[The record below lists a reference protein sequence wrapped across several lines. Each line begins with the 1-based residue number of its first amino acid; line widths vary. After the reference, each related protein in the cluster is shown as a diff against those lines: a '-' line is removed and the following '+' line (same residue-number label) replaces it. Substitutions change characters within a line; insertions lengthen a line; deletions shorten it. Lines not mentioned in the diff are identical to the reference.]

1 VDTAEGPVAAAFCP
15 GRVTAGDELA
25 SESVEASQ
33 PPCLTVHPPVP
44 VEDFARPLST
54 AASAPVASEPAV
66 PEQLVE
72 PAAQCTEAEASDTL
86 SKPPDTVGFAPAW
99 PVLAAA
105 VSTAVFA
112 AVPAGLAAGLA
123 AATRVG
129 WVNRV
134 AEFDWDWQFPSVAVQ
149 VDDPVEVFAAAGE
162 PAPVDGSMVT
172 SPDPVEEVFDDPLPE
187 HPVCPGWQVTDTD
200 APLEP
205 VLWPVPDPVALPNR
219 PAHVV
224 SVESGLVATEPD
236 WLWQPPPA
244 TVQEAWPVV
253 ARFTVVVCTGAG
265 VTAVAGVT
273 AAPWVGSAGFT
284 EGVTAGL
291 GSAVVVVVAPDC
303 AVAVPGFPV
312 AAVGTVSVW
321 VLFAPVSVV
330 ALPVHPVASVA
341 HCTLAWACGP
351 PVPAPVSAALVS
363 ALVSAALGRLPPAPV
378 AVPVLPVFAPP
389 VLLPVPAPGAL
400 SPPVFAPYR

>member
-1 VDTAEGPVAAAFCP
+1 
-15 GRVTAGDELA
+15 
-25 SESVEASQ
+25 
-33 PPCLTVHPPVP
+33 LTVHSPLP

-86 SKPPDTVGFAPAW
+86 SNPPDTVGFAPAW
-99 PVLAAA
+99 PALAAA
-105 VSTAVFA
+105 VLTA
-112 AVPAGLAAGLA
+112 AVSAVVPVGAVAGFVVVAAV
-123 AATRVG
+123 RVG

-149 VDDPVEVFAAAGE
+149 VDDPVEVFAAARE
-162 PAPVDGSMVT
+162 PAPVVGSMVT

-187 HPVCPGWQVTDTD
+187 HAVCPGWQVTDTD

-205 VLWPVPDPVALPNR
+205 VLWPVPDPVVLPNS
-219 PAHVV
+219 PAQVV
-224 SVESGLVATEPD
+224 SVLSGFVATEPD

-253 ARFTVVVCTGAG
+253 ARFTVVVSTGAG
-265 VTAVAGVT
+265 VVAVR
-273 AAPWVGSAGFT
+273 WVGSAGFT
-284 EGVTAGL
+284 EGVVAGV
-291 GSAVVVVVAPDC
+291 GSAGVGSIGVGSIGEVVAPDC

-341 HCTLAWACGP
+341 HCTLAWARGP
-351 PVPAPVSAALVS
+351 PAPAPVSAALVS
-363 ALVSAALGRLPPAPV
+363 ALVSAMLGRVPPAPV
-378 AVPVLPVFAPP
+378 AGPLPVPVLVPGVFAP
-389 VLLPVPAPGAL
+389 VLV
-400 SPPVFAPYR
+400 PPVFAPYR

>member
-1 VDTAEGPVAAAFCP
+1 VADEFAVPEHPAAPVEQSTEAVEVDTAEGPVAAAFCP
-15 GRVTAGDELA
+15 GRVTAGEELA

-33 PPCLTVHPPVP
+33 PPCLTVHSPLP

-86 SKPPDTVGFAPAW
+86 SNPPDTVGFAPAW

-105 VSTAVFA
+105 VLAPVVLVA
-112 AVPAGLAAGLA
+112 AVSAVVPVAGFVVVAAV
-123 AATRVG
+123 RVG

-149 VDDPVEVFAAAGE
+149 VDDPVEVFAAARE

-205 VLWPVPDPVALPNR
+205 VL
-219 PAHVV
+219 
-224 SVESGLVATEPD
+224 
-236 WLWQPPPA
+236 
-244 TVQEAWPVV
+244 
-253 ARFTVVVCTGAG
+253 
-265 VTAVAGVT
+265 
-273 AAPWVGSAGFT
+273 
-284 EGVTAGL
+284 
-291 GSAVVVVVAPDC
+291 
-303 AVAVPGFPV
+303 
-312 AAVGTVSVW
+312 
-321 VLFAPVSVV
+321 
-330 ALPVHPVASVA
+330 
-341 HCTLAWACGP
+341 
-351 PVPAPVSAALVS
+351 
-363 ALVSAALGRLPPAPV
+363 
-378 AVPVLPVFAPP
+378 
-389 VLLPVPAPGAL
+389 
-400 SPPVFAPYR
+400 